1 MEKQSNIEAVI
12 FDFDGTLA
20 ILPINYDRMRK
31 RLKAL
36 FSQFGIETDFRPLI
50 DSISTALLKL
60 QREGVASIDGIEKN
74 AYAII
79 DYEELEAV
87 KEAELAQGAGDIFHS
102 LKERNIAT
110 VIVSRNGRKCINEF
124 ISKFNLPEPNLI
136 VSREDSK
143 KLKPHPEHIM
153 VAMEQLKLQPHQL
166 IIVGDSPDDIDAGK
180 SLEIITALVG
190 WSEYSQEQLNPDFVI
205 SDLSDLVGV
214 IINEGT

>member
-36 FSQFGIETDFRPLI
+36 FSQFGIETDFHPLL
-50 DSISTALLKL
+50 DSISRARIKL
-60 QREGVASIDGIEKN
+60 QRKGVTSIDGIEKK

-79 DYEELEAV
+79 DEEELEAV
-87 KEAELAQGAGDIFHS
+87 KVAKPAPGTKDILHS

-110 VIVSRNGRKCINEF
+110 AIVSRNGRKCINEF

-143 KLKPHPEHIM
+143 KLKPHPETIM
-153 VAMEQLKLQPHQL
+153 MAMEQLKLQPQQL
-166 IIVGDSPDDIDAGK
+166 LIVGDSPNDIDAGK
-180 SLEIITALVG
+180 SLEIVTALVG
-190 WSEYSQEQLNPDFVI
+190 WSRYSQEQLNPDFVI
-205 SDLSDLVGV
+205 SNLSDLVGLL
-214 IINEGT
+214 